1 MKRILACFF
10 FLLGILCGDVIAEN
24 PRGIDP
30 REIELTDGSSIS
42 GKIVSFSNGVYTLKS
57 DSLGTIKINESKI
70 RAIRLKSC
78 NTTQDTSAEKH
89 DNSLKRSMAAETQV
103 LRETMMQDNDI
114 INIIFSL
121 QSDPD
126 FQKVLQDPAIIE
138 AITSGDMDTL
148 MSNPNFIKLTGNRK
162 VQEIKRKLLD

>member
-1 MKRILACFF
+1 MKCIFACFF
-10 FLLGILCGDVIAEN
+10 FLLGVLCGDVIAEN
-24 PRGIDP
+24 SRGIDP

-42 GKIVSFSNGVYTLKS
+42 GKIISFSDGVYTLKS

-78 NTTQDTSAEKH
+78 NTTRDTGAEKH
-89 DNSLKRSMAAETQV
+89 VNPLKKSMAAETQV
-103 LRETMMQDNDI
+103 LREIMMQDNDI

-121 QSDPD
+121 HSDPD
-126 FQKVLQDPAIIE
+126 FQKILQDPAIIE
-138 AITSGDMDTL
+138 AITSGDMDAL

-162 VQEIKRKLLD
+162 IQEIKGKLLN